1 MGIFCESRATRLART
16 AIRIAEAIAG
26 KGLGGNRMVMAIITG
41 VVVGIA
47 SGNALAGI
55 GAGIAWMV
63 LVMFMDRG

>member
-1 MGIFCESRATRLART
+1 
-16 AIRIAEAIAG
+16 
-26 KGLGGNRMVMAIITG
+26 MVMAIITG

-55 GAGIAWMV
+55 GAGVAWMV